1 MATRRTPSPNLKQ
14 FVGDMGRKSPLNIAT
29 ARRGPSP
36 KQTRAPTGTGVAVQR
51 PQTKR
56 ATPIMPMPTSYMPLG
71 ECVEVPFI
79 QKNQNFLSQ
88 SAEGST
94 WESHKSGRHPIPL
107 DDVRKDQHLRNLV
120 DSQKVNSSKGDG
132 QASESSDLTQET
144 ETEPYM
150 SGSDSRKSR
159 AARQKAINND
169 EIMVFYKALGA
180 KINSGHLPDMKK
192 AAEDLNNLFLTLA
205 GAEDGLGETTDS
217 VKGRQRRSKSSSDA
231 MLKSHLKT
239 LRLHVDYDDPELTNL
254 PKRTEAQYGRD
265 GAMMEPSKMLLN
277 SHPTAALGM
286 EHVSPE
292 DGDGDIG
299 RMSPPGLQQ
308 FMPTTVHDVPPL
320 KLGSISMNSC
330 WEMDDFAQD
339 MHMDMEP
346 GMGSMVRHPSD
357 NSTTSNGSKGLV
369 LSPRTAFDDISV
381 SSQNSADTGSVVSSR
396 MY

>member
-1 MATRRTPSPNLKQ
+1 MAARRTPSPNLKQ

-51 PQTKR
+51 PQMKHP
-56 ATPIMPMPTSYMPLG
+56 TPTMPMPTSYMALG
-71 ECVEVPFI
+71 DCVEVPI
-79 QKNQNFLSQ
+79 NQKNQNFLSQ

-94 WESHKSGRHPIPL
+94 WESHKSGRHLVPL
-107 DDVRKDQHLRNLV
+107 NDVRKDQHLRNLV

-132 QASESSDLTQET
+132 QASEFSDLTQAT

-150 SGSDSRKSR
+150 SGSDTRKSR
-159 AARQKAINND
+159 AVREKAHKD
-169 EIMVFYKALGA
+169 EIMEIYKALGD
-180 KINSGHLPDMKK
+180 ILHRGHVPDMMK
-192 AAEDLNNLFLTLA
+192 ATESLKTHVMKLA
-205 GAEDGLGETTDS
+205 GGEDGLGETPDS
-217 VKGRQRRSKSSSDA
+217 VTGRQRRSKSSSDA
-231 MLKSHLKT
+231 MLRSHLKT

-254 PKRTEAQYGRD
+254 PKRTEAEYGRD
-265 GAMMEPSKMLLN
+265 GAMLEPTKMLFN
-277 SHPTAALGM
+277 SHVTAALGM

-299 RMSPPGLQQ
+299 RVSPPGLQQ

-320 KLGSISMNSC
+320 KLGSMSMNSC
-330 WEMDDFAQD
+330 WEMDDFAQE

-346 GMGSMVRHPSD
+346 GMGSMVRRPSD